1 MERLKIEDVLEKE
14 GVYVATI
21 CGISM
26 YPMLRNQ
33 RDTVVI
39 KPYTGRLKKYDVPLY
54 KVGDRYI
61 LHRIIKVLPDSY
73 IIRGDN
79 LQEKE
84 YGITDEKI
92 LGVLTSF
99 YRDEKEIKLDNWIY
113 KTYVFIWHTFFYPR
127 IFVQKAYNKLKR
139 GRIVNAGSDITG

>member
-1 MERLKIEDVLEKE
+1 MKRLKIEDVLKEE

-21 CGISM
+21 SGISM
-26 YPMLRNQ
+26 YPMLRNR

-54 KVGDRYI
+54 KVGERYI

-73 IIRGDN
+73 VIRGDN
-79 LQEKE
+79 LWEKE

-99 YRDEKEIKLDNWIY
+99 YRDEKEIKLDNWAY
-113 KTYVFIWHTFFYPR
+113 KTYVIVWRYTFFLR
-127 IFVQKAYNKLKR
+127 VFVQKAYNKLKR
-139 GRIVNAGSDITG
+139 GRIVNAGSDITS

>member
-21 CGISM
+21 YGISM

>member
-139 GRIVNAGSDITG
+139 GRIVNAGRDITG

>member
-26 YPMLRNQ
+26 YPMLRNR

-39 KPYTGRLKKYDVPLY
+39 KPYTGRLKRFDVPLY
-54 KVGDRYI
+54 KVGDKYI

-79 LQEKE
+79 LQHKE

-99 YRDEKEIKLDNWIY
+99 YRDEKEVDMDGYAY
-113 KTYVFIWHTFFYPR
+113 KTYVYIWHYIFYLRTF
-127 IFVQKAYNKLKR
+127 VKKVYNRLR
-139 GRIVNAGSDITG
+139 RRIVVDAGSDIAG

>member
-1 MERLKIEDVLEKE
+1 MERLKIEDVLKNE
-14 GVYVATI
+14 GVYIATI
-21 CGISM
+21 SGISM
-26 YPMLRNQ
+26 YPMLRNR

-39 KPYTGRLKKYDVPLY
+39 KPYEGRLKKFDVPLY

-79 LQEKE
+79 LWEKE

-99 YRDEKEIKLDNWIY
+99 YRDEKKINLNGFGY
-113 KTYVFIWHTFFYPR
+113 KTYVYVWHYMFYLR
-127 IFVQKAYNKLKR
+127 VFVQKVYLKLKR
-139 GRIVNAGSDITG
+139 RRTVDARSDITS